1 MSIIGNKTINYAIY
15 DRTDGWAK
23 PVTETT
29 SYKRPSLG
37 MLTGTIEGG
46 GINGEI
52 ELPALAQLEA
62 MEFEIDLKKTNEDAI
77 TLFAPGSHKIEIRW
91 ANDAIDSATGKVMV
105 GGNKEIIIYVPM
117 SFDMGKVEKNET
129 NDAKLKGQILYYQY
143 IQGGVSLIEIDRL
156 NNIFKINGV
165 DYAASIRDAL

>member
-1 MSIIGNKTINYAIY
+1 
-15 DRTDGWAK
+15 
-23 PVTETT
+23 
-29 SYKRPSLG
+29 
-37 MLTGTIEGG
+37 
-46 GINGEI
+46 
-52 ELPALAQLEA
+52 
-62 MEFEIDLKKTNEDAI
+62 
-77 TLFAPGSHKIEIRW
+77 
-91 ANDAIDSATGKVMV
+91 MV

-117 SFDMGKVEKNET
+117 SLDMGKVEKNET